1 MAIYNREIIKY
12 ITEDR
17 NYNRLEDI
25 LARETREFY
34 ALPWKNRW
42 LDFEKKVRTQSH
54 AEAVL
59 AKAKE
64 DADLF
69 LGAE

>member
-42 LDFEKKVRTQSH
+42 LDFEKK
-54 AEAVL
+54 
-59 AKAKE
+59 
-64 DADLF
+64 
-69 LGAE
+69 